1 MLTIQYSLFVSR
13 SYRSEV
19 SALAVRV
26 SYLVLQDV
34 SLQAGQEIS
43 SSLYLRHFG
52 NSGQEI
58 LSSHY
63 ILDISHT

>member
-26 SYLVLQDV
+26 SNLVLQV
-34 SLQAGQEIS
+34 VTLHA
-43 SSLYLRHFG
+43 
-52 NSGQEI
+52 GQEI
-58 LSSHY
+58 LSSLSIVDILE
-63 ILDISHT
+63 ILDEKSYPLTTY